1 LSTLI
6 VFFSIFIG
14 WHHTLAIQHTVT
26 TFSAGSMNAVSPA
39 LSSTLA
45 FYKTALRHATNAL
58 ALCQAI
64 YDQDDNVIDFR
75 FVLTNPQYDAFI
87 NHSTDR
93 VHGQLVSTLF
103 PGQLADGLWQWAA
116 HVVHSQQQHQ
126 QEIHCTTDDGTSH
139 WFELTLSYWEVGGVI
154 LSLTEVSAQKA
165 HLLAQQKQA
174 ELLQQVVSSSLN
186 GILVLE
192 SVRDDNGQLID
203 FRIILANPSAATL
216 NSRAGSQLIG
226 ASFLD
231 IYPGIRQTPFPGQCG
246 RGQSVFDQY
255 VGVVTSGQPIVYD
268 IHYPFDGLS
277 GWFWVSVRKLG
288 DGLILTFLDI
298 SDLKLTQQKLEQTIC
313 ELKHTNHNLNQ
324 FAYVASHD
332 LQEPL
337 RKITA
342 FGGFLNERLS
352 QDTDDTVRDVVG
364 RMQKS
369 AQRMQELVKDLLTYS
384 RLTALSK
391 GFGLVPLNNVVQ
403 KALRD
408 LQPLIN
414 ETEAIIDVK
423 LLPTVSGDALQLQ
436 QLFFCLLN
444 NALKFHQAGQKPQ
457 ITVSAEVVSST
468 GGPPAVQKTNQS
480 FVAISVADAGIG
492 FDEKYLDRIFTI
504 FQQLHSRTQ
513 YGGTGIGL
521 AIARRVAE
529 NHGGTLTAR
538 SQPGKGSVFTIWLP
552 AY

>member
-1 LSTLI
+1 
-6 VFFSIFIG
+6 
-14 WHHTLAIQHTVT
+14 
-26 TFSAGSMNAVSPA
+26 MNAISPA

-45 FYKTALRHATNAL
+45 FYETALRHAANAI

-75 FVLTNPQYDAFI
+75 FVLTNPQYDAFV
-87 NHSTDR
+87 NQSTDR
-93 VHGQLVSTLF
+93 VQGQLVSSLF
-103 PGQLADGLWQWAA
+103 PDQLADGLWRWAV

-126 QEIHCTTDDGTSH
+126 QEIHCTTKDGQSR
-139 WFELTLSYWEVGGVI
+139 WFELTLSYWEIGGVI
-154 LSLTEVSAQKA
+154 LSLTDVSAQKA
-165 HLLAQQKQA
+165 HLLTQQKQA
-174 ELLQQVVSSSLN
+174 ELLQQIVSSSLN

-192 SVRDDNGQLID
+192 SVRDADGQLVD
-203 FRIILANPSAATL
+203 FRIVLANPSAATL
-216 NSRAGSQLIG
+216 NSRAGSQLEG

-231 IYPGIRQTPFPGQCG
+231 IYPTIRQTPFPGQCDKH
-246 RGQSVFDQY
+246 QSIFDQY
-255 VGVVTSGQPIVYD
+255 AGVVASGESIVYD

-277 GWFWVSVRKLG
+277 GWFWVSARKLG

-298 SDLKLTQQKLEQTIC
+298 SDLKLTQQKLEQTIR

-342 FGGFLNERLS
+342 FGGFLNERLG
-352 QDTDDTVRDVVG
+352 QDTDETVRDVVA

-444 NALKFHQAGQKPQ
+444 NALKFHQAGQQPQ
-457 ITVSAEVVSST
+457 ITVSAEIVSSAS
-468 GGPPAVQKTNQS
+468 GPPVVQKTKQS
-480 FVAISVADAGIG
+480 FVAISVEDAGIG

-521 AIARRVAE
+521 AIAKRVAE
-529 NHGGTLTAR
+529 NHSGTLTAR
-538 SQPGKGSVFTIWLP
+538 SQPGKGSVFTTWLP